1 MEYRNTTG
9 ILYIDIIY
17 RCFVVY
23 MLKDTWGQAKFKLFF

>member
-23 MLKDTWGQAKFKLFF
+23 MLKDT